1 MIKLFALV
9 FLGLSAS
16 TLASTENLQI
26 VQECLDSLSSDKV
39 IRRKPLIQKESDIIF
54 FDYESQ
60 YWEVRVHLH
69 FRLESFVGPS
79 TNRKNEVAPI
89 VRKTLDKVEE
99 YYKSQGLN
107 ITIKATFDTEMSYMP
122 LPVPNNAYLIYLR
135 PNRGIY
141 MNAMRWGVNFDWDVN
156 LRSKIYAHELTHLF
170 EILDEYEG
178 ASLLSEIGEENS
190 LMRNW
195 DHEKGRLFPRHIKQI
210 LSPLCP

>member
-1 MIKLFALV
+1 MKKLLSIILV
-9 FLGLSAS
+9 GISA
-16 TLASTENLQI
+16 TTMATTENLQT

-39 IRRKPLIQKESDIIF
+39 VRRNPLIQKESDIVF
-54 FDYESQ
+54 FDNESK

-79 TNRKNEVAPI
+79 SNKRGQVAPI

-107 ITIKATFDTEMSYMP
+107 IIVKSTFDTEMSYMP
-122 LPVPNNAYLIYLR
+122 LPVPDNAYLIYLR
-135 PNRGIY
+135 PNRGGY
-141 MNAMRWGVNFDWDVN
+141 MNSMRWGVNFDWDVN

-170 EILDEYEG
+170 DILDEYED
-178 ASLLSEIGEENS
+178 ANLLSEVGEEDS

-195 DHEKGRLFPRHIKQI
+195 DHKEGRLYPRHVKQI
-210 LSPLCP
+210 LAPLCP